1 MNNLALYATSV
12 LVWGS
17 TWLII
22 NYQLGEVAPEVS
34 VVYRYAIAAALLFA
48 WMLARGLQIRYSL
61 HAHMRFFM
69 LGLLLFSFNYIA
81 TYSAQQYIPS
91 ALNAVAF
98 SSMMWMNVINSRV
111 FFGTRIE
118 PRLWFGALLGL
129 AGIIT
134 LFWPQISHIS
144 LTDKVLLGGAL
155 SLSGAFLA
163 SLGNMMSK
171 SSQQSGLPII
181 QANAWGMLYG
191 TLITAAVAWRRD
203 IPFNFDFSFPYV
215 SSLLYLSVFG
225 SIVAFGAYL
234 KLVGRIGPHKAGYVV
249 VMFPVVAVVL
259 SLMFE
264 GISITVTDI
273 CGISLVLAGNLA
285 VLGKWR
291 YGPRIRAWLDHQK
304 HYWLDRKVVVS
315 KCTPRISAGVR
326 HSLSHVSDHSLH
338 RS

>member
-1 MNNLALYATSV
+1 MNNFALYVTAV

-22 NYQLGEVAPEVS
+22 NYQLGPVAPEVS
-34 VVYRYAIAAALLFA
+34 VTYRYLIAAVLLFG
-48 WMLARGLQIRYSL
+48 WSLVRGLRLAYGL
-61 HAHMRFFM
+61 HAHLRFGL

-98 SSMMWMNVINSRV
+98 STMMWMNVINARI

-129 AGIIT
+129 AGIVT
-134 LFWPQISHIS
+134 LFWPQITQIS
-144 LTDKVLLGGAL
+144 LGDRVLLGASLSLGGAL
-155 SLSGAFLA
+155 LA

-171 SSQQSGLPII
+171 RTQQEGLPII
-181 QANAWGMLYG
+181 QSNAWGMLYG
-191 TLITAAVAWRRD
+191 ALITAAVAWRRD
-203 IPFNFDFSFPYV
+203 LPFNFDWSPAYL
-215 SSLLYLSVFG
+215 SSLLYLAVFG
-225 SIVAFGAYL
+225 SVVAFGAYL
-234 KLVGRIGPHKAGYVV
+234 KLVGNIGPHRAGYVV

-264 GISITVTDI
+264 GVSLSLNDVA
-273 CGISLVLAGNLA
+273 GIMLVLVGNLA
-285 VLGKWR
+285 VLGR
-291 YGPRIRAWLDHQK
+291 PAPRAIMRAWLARLK
-304 HYWLDRKVVVS
+304 HYWFDRKQVVNRSVP
-315 KCTPRISAGVR
+315 TLTGEAR
-326 HSLSHVSDHSLH
+326 HAICHLTDPPLH